1 MRRISLFA
9 FQMFRPATLR
19 IFAIIAIV
27 LSVVGL
33 LISIL
38 ATITEPGLALS
49 IVSWA
54 LLLWAAY
61 LGFRLTAYKLYE
73 DEYKKVGLR
82 IYAIIIAF
90 IAFLFVGVTVGLVLA
105 VVLLAALWGLK
116 KNYDEWQS
124 SHPAADAEA
133 DTL

>member
-1 MRRISLFA
+1 
-9 FQMFRPATLR
+9 MFKPATLR
-19 IFAIIAIV
+19 ISAIIALV
-27 LSVVGL
+27 LSSLGL

-38 ATITEPGLALS
+38 ATFVQPGVALS

-82 IYAIIIAF
+82 IYAIIVAF

-105 VVLLAALWGLK
+105 VVLLGALWGLK
-116 KNYDEWQS
+116 KNYDEWQH
-124 SHPAADAEA
+124 SHPAEDTEA